1 MRADEFLNI
10 VNKSSKENKYKL
22 GTIDPSYSKGRPR
35 VIFDGEDT
43 PSQKKYPYLGSY
55 TPGKNDRVLLLSVS
69 GTYVVLGKVII

>member
-10 VNKSSKENKYKL
+10 MNNNSKENNYKL
-22 GTIDPSYSKGRPR
+22 GTIDPGYSGGRPR
-35 VIFDGEDT
+35 IIFDGEDA